1 MKDKV
6 KAIAHL
12 PEILANRSR
21 NIYISFTISAIC
33 HLFIFIVLIF
43 IPGLSMPQHRSHS
56 IINVNVVAMPAKG
69 RPVPA
74 SAIKRAISR
83 KPAKKTKKKSDGVS
97 LVVPKKT
104 VKTSLDKTGKSP
116 LEKIKDE
123 ADKSRPSDVDSA
135 IERIR
140 SEVEAEDERRLS
152 VEDSNKELAVG
163 VESGVRGGSGTGSGG
178 PLDIYSLYLL
188 EIKDIVQQ
196 NWAYSESL
204 AGAKSDLQ
212 TLLVFEVMPN
222 GDVRDIWFTEKS
234 GNTYLDDSAYKAVIK
249 SKPFPPHPKELSR
262 PTVTVP
268 LRFTPKGLQ
277 E

>member
-6 KAIAHL
+6 KTIAYL
-12 PEILANRSR
+12 PGMLANRSR
-21 NIYISFTISAIC
+21 NIYISYTISAIC
-33 HLFIFIVLIF
+33 HLFLFLILIF
-43 IPGLSMPQHRSHS
+43 IPGLNVPQYGSHS
-56 IINVNVVAMPAKG
+56 VINANVVALPAKG
-69 RPVPA
+69 RPVPV
-74 SAIKRAISR
+74 SAIKRAIAK
-83 KPAKKTKKKSDGVS
+83 KPVKKTKKKLNGVS
-97 LVVPKKT
+97 LVKPTKKVKTALKKT
-104 VKTSLDKTGKSP
+104 NKSP
-116 LEKIKDE
+116 LDKIKDE
-123 ADKSRPSDVDSA
+123 ADESRPSSVDSA

-140 SEVEAEDERRLS
+140 SEVEAEDARRLS

-163 VESGVRGGSGTGSGG
+163 VESGVQGGSGIGSGG
-178 PLDIYSLYLL
+178 PVDIYSLYLL

-222 GDVRDIWFTEKS
+222 GDIRDIWFTEKS
-234 GNTYLDDSAYKAVIK
+234 GNTYLDESAYKAVLK
-249 SKPFPPHPKELSR
+249 SAPFPPYPKELSR